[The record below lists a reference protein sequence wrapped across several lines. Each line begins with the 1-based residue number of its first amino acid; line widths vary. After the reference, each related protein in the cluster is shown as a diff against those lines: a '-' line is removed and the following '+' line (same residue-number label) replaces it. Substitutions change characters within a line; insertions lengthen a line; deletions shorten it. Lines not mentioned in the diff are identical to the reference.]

1 MNILRQRGGRLFA
14 APCHIRRVVVC
25 LALCCSVYGTATVAA
40 SRAGPGPG
48 GADVFMRY
56 CAGCHGFD
64 GFAAYPYAP
73 SFSMGQ
79 RLHKSDPELLRSV
92 LSGRHA
98 MPYWQNKL
106 SIDMLQ
112 RAIAYLRIMD
122 QRYSSGL
129 PPREQPLPE
138 LHYKFNPVGEEEDY
152 WMWRGYK

>member
-1 MNILRQRGGRLFA
+1 MNHSSPSGYSLVGAL
-14 APCHIRRVVVC
+14 CHIRTVLVC
-25 LALCCSVYGTATVAA
+25 LAICCSVQGPAAVAA
-40 SRAGPGPG
+40 TGAGPGPN

-64 GFAAYPYAP
+64 GFAEYPFAP

-79 RLHKSDPELLRSV
+79 RLHKSDAELLRSV

-106 SIDMLQ
+106 SIGMLQ
-112 RAIAYLRIMD
+112 RAIAYLRVMD
-122 QRYSSGL
+122 QPYSSGL

-138 LHYKFNPVGEEEDY
+138 MHYRFSPVGEEEDY

>member
-1 MNILRQRGGRLFA
+1 MNNSLPPQGSPIGALR
-14 APCHIRRVVVC
+14 HIRTAVVC
-25 LALCCSVYGTATVAA
+25 LAFYCGVHSPAPVAA
-40 SRAGPGPG
+40 DRGGPGLT

-64 GFAAYPYAP
+64 GFAEYPLAP

-112 RAIAYLRIMD
+112 RAIVYLRIMD
-122 QRYSSGL
+122 ERYRSGL

-138 LHYKFNPVGEEEDY
+138 MHYKFNPVGEEEHY
-152 WMWRGYK
+152 WQYR